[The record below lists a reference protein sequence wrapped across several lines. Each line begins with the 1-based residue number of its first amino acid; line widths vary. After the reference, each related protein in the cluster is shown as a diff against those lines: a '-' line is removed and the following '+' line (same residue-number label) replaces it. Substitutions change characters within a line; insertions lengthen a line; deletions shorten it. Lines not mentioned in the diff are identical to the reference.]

1 MSTDTIRDPMVI
13 VGRLR
18 EMVDMGLKVDGTRYG
33 YGRLD
38 ELVTELEH
46 AMGLAGDALLTC
58 DYCGRATDELIT
70 SESADPSVGYRDAM
84 DLCRDC
90 DKGFQRRGI

>member
-1 MSTDTIRDPMVI
+1 MSDIRHPVVI

-46 AMGLAGDALLTC
+46 AMGLAGDAPLTC
-58 DYCGRATDELIT
+58 EYCGRATDELIT
-70 SESADPSVGYRDAM
+70 SESADPSVGFRESM
-84 DLCRDC
+84 GLCPDC
-90 DKGFQRRGI
+90 DKAWRKS